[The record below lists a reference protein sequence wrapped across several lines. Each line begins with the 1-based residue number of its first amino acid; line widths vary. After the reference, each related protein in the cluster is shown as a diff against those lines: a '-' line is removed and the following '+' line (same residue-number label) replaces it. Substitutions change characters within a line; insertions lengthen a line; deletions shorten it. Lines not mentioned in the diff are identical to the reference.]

1 MRTGRL
7 YLNIN
12 TQKKELVQYPA
23 ILTSHLV
30 NNPDIVNGSLCNLC
44 AVAPGLALHIFT
56 IQCLWVQRSPQK
68 MRKKWQRRSTPN
80 QTIVDFCRESL
91 GKCPLKYI
99 IKRVLRMRATGHGV
113 TLCNDI
119 KKNLGPPTHSI
130 DPTVT
135 SWLCELC
142 WRCSQTDGGIEPP
155 QFSKRKQS

>member
-12 TQKKELVQYPA
+12 TQKKELGQYPA

-80 QTIVDFCRESL
+80 QTIVDFCRNVFGQMSSEIHHQA
-91 GKCPLKYI
+91 CT
-99 IKRVLRMRATGHGV
+99 RMRATGHCV
-113 TLCNDI
+113 SLCNDI
-119 KKNLGPPTHSI
+119 KTNLGPPRHSI